1 MAEDRRV
8 KGVLITVAGVLVS
21 TPDGLLLRL
30 IASDEW
36 TVLFW
41 RGLLSGLA
49 IFAGLAAVHGRRLPA
64 QILGIGRAG
73 LWAAVFF
80 SAGTVLF
87 VVSITSTTVANALF
101 IVNTAPFFAAT
112 IAWLW
117 FNEAVPA
124 RTWGAIACALFG
136 VGVIAAGSV
145 GRGGGSLLGDA
156 AAVGAAIS
164 VAATFSLAR
173 AARTRSMVPAMGIAG
188 FITALAV
195 IPLSATLAVAPDAVI
210 YMGLMGLVVAP
221 LGFSLMVLGPRYLPV
236 PEVSLLLLI
245 EAVLGPLLV
254 WLVVGESPGTLGL
267 VGGAI
272 VIGTLVIS
280 NVLALRSD
288 RPARRGGGAVAQRS

>member
-124 RTWGAIACALFG
+124 RTRGAIACALFG
-136 VGVIAAGSV
+136 VGVIRRGQRRAG
-145 GRGGGSLLGDA
+145 RRL
-156 AAVGAAIS
+156 
-164 VAATFSLAR
+164 
-173 AARTRSMVPAMGIAG
+173 AAR
-188 FITALAV
+188 
-195 IPLSATLAVAPDAVI
+195 
-210 YMGLMGLVVAP
+210 
-221 LGFSLMVLGPRYLPV
+221 
-236 PEVSLLLLI
+236 
-245 EAVLGPLLV
+245 
-254 WLVVGESPGTLGL
+254 
-267 VGGAI
+267 
-272 VIGTLVIS
+272 
-280 NVLALRSD
+280 
-288 RPARRGGGAVAQRS
+288 RRGGGRRGDLGGSDLLAGPRGPDAQHGAGDGHCRVHHRPGGHSPVRDPRGCAGRRDLHGSHGPRRRAARIQPDGAGAAAIFRCPRSAFCC